1 MKLYWRRIIH
11 PDLPELFYRK
21 SLLSLYSGI
30 VPMPVTFTS
39 LIFLL
44 KKTKVI

>member
-1 MKLYWRRIIH
+1 MKLYWRRMVH

-21 SLLSLYSGI
+21 SLLGFYSGI
-30 VPMPVTFTS
+30 VPMPINFTS

-44 KKTKVI
+44 KKTTVI